1 MHQIAGKAVAFGEA
15 LQPSFRA
22 YQTRVRD
29 NAAALA
35 NRLRDNGLD
44 IVTGGTD
51 SHIVLVDLRK
61 SGVTGAEAEAR
72 ALACGLSVNKNAVP
86 DDPLPPMVTSGLRL
100 GTAAATTRG
109 MGLPQIAQLADVIL
123 GLVRGEDPERHRKTV
138 AALCAEF
145 PLP

>member
-1 MHQIAGKAVAFGEA
+1 MIAENAGMDGSVVVNRIYREKDKSFG
-15 LQPSFRA
+15 
-22 YQTRVRD
+22 Y
-29 NAAALA
+29 NA
-35 NRLRDNGLD
+35 D
-44 IVTGGTD
+44 TGEYG
-51 SHIVLVDLRK
+51 DLRK
-61 SGVTGAEAEAR
+61 AGVTGAEAEAR
-72 ALACGLSVNKNAVP
+72 ALAAGLSVNKNAVP

-145 PLP
+145 PMP